1 MLASLRNLPAPA
13 KINWFLHVTGR
24 RADGYHLLETVFQLI
39 SLGDSVDLDITS
51 DGIIS
56 RVNDIPGVRVDD
68 DITIKAA
75 KLLQRVCS
83 VPFGARINVVKRIPM
98 GGGLGGGSSD
108 AATVLLGLNRL
119 WSCGLSRDRLA
130 QIGLQLG
137 ADVPVFIHGTSA
149 YATGVGE
156 ILVAL
161 ELEPFPMVLVT
172 PPVNVP
178 TVAIFTAAELTRNTE
193 PITIVGFAKGLAS
206 CAQLGLSGRND
217 LEPVAAK
224 QFPAVKQAL
233 VKLRRLSQTLGLN
246 PNSVRMSGSGGCI
259 FVKCNKLSEAQA
271 IAHKSQTLNIGKVD
285 VLWSL
290 SQHPLQGQL

>member
-24 RADGYHLLETVFQLI
+24 RADGYHLLETVFQFINLA
-39 SLGDSVDLDITS
+39 DSVDLDITS
-51 DGIIS
+51 DGVIS
-56 RVNDIPGVRVDD
+56 RVNDIPGVALDD

-75 KLLQRVCS
+75 KLLQQIGS
-83 VPFGARINVVKRIPM
+83 VSFGARINVVKRIPM

-108 AATVLLGLNRL
+108 AATVLLGLNQL

-156 ILVAL
+156 TLVPVQ
-161 ELEPFPMVLVT
+161 LEPFPLVLVT

-178 TVAIFTAAELTRNTE
+178 TVAIFGRPELTRNTE
-193 PITIVGFAKGLAS
+193 PITIAGFT
-206 CAQLGLSGRND
+206 QGLSLLTRLVGRND
-217 LEPVAAK
+217 LEPVAAN
-224 QFPAVKQAL
+224 QFPQVKQAL

-246 PNSVRMSGSGGCI
+246 PNLVRMSGSGGCV
-259 FVKCNKLSEAQA
+259 FVKCKELSQAQA
-271 IAHKSQTLNIGKVD
+271 IALKAQKLNIGNVD
-285 VLWSL
+285 VVWSL
-290 SQHPLQGQL
+290 SRHPLYSK